1 MYWLFLLLALGG
13 FMLALSTTK
22 MWLLVLSLVAS
33 LVFLLLWVKGLYA
46 ARISGVIS
54 DSPRALH
61 PAELQALRDQ
71 FKPKGAEDAAPTP
84 APAVRAPAAPTAPVA
99 PAANPFITPAP
110 PQDPNQP

>member
-46 ARISGVIS
+46 ARISGVIA

-71 FKPKGAEDAAPTP
+71 FKPKGTEGAAPAP
-84 APAVRAPAAPTAPVA
+84 APAVPAPAAPVA

>member
-22 MWLLVLSLVAS
+22 MWLLVLALVAS

-54 DSPRALH
+54 DSPRPLH

-71 FKPKGAEDAAPTP
+71 FKPKGADATAP
-84 APAVRAPAAPTAPVA
+84 APAAPVAAPVA
-99 PAANPFITPAP
+99 PAASPTTPPAP